1 MAASLQHAPNPVAIS
16 GIGLLMGAMAALPNP
31 VEAKA
36 KSFVCSS
43 ARGIPT
49 TLAVMRDG
57 KQVPVI
63 HWTSN
68 VFDAAGWTPER
79 RCQEVSGRFDTYNR
93 QGRLT
98 YLTTGRINEQ
108 PVICTAPN
116 DNSGC
121 DGLLFTLKP
130 GQSATATLR
139 KLLDIRLKV
148 KDPLYE
154 TNGRLYVSVDELLNT
169 PSSSGSEPG
178 AAIEAAPG
186 LRSDRLF

>member
-1 MAASLQHAPNPVAIS
+1 MAESRHHMQNHVAVS
-16 GIGLLMGAMAALPNP
+16 GICLLMGAMAALPSP

-36 KSFVCSS
+36 KGFVCASPS
-43 ARGIPT
+43 GIPT
-49 TLAVMRDG
+49 TLAMMSDG
-57 KQVPVI
+57 RQVPVI

-68 VFDAAGWTPER
+68 VFDAAGWTPQR

-116 DNSGC
+116 DNAGC
-121 DGLLFTLKP
+121 DGLLYTLKP
-130 GQSATATLR
+130 GQSATNTLR

-154 TNGRLYVSVDELLNT
+154 TNGRLYVNMDRLLNT
-169 PSSSGSEPG
+169 PSPTGGESG
-178 AAIEAAPG
+178 AATEATPEH
-186 LRSDRLF
+186 RSDRLF